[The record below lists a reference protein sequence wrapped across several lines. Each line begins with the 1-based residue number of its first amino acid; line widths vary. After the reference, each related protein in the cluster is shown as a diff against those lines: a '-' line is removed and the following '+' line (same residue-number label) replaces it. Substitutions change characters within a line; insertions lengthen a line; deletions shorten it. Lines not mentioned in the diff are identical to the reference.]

1 MSAETSAAET
11 SAAETAPADDYA
23 DTGRWSFH
31 VDDEF
36 YAELARFAG
45 LFADDWPVPE
55 PAVLAQVTHLVG
67 REARLID
74 EGRFEA
80 WLDLFT
86 EDCLYWV
93 PIVPGGGDPTREV
106 SHAFDDRRRLTDR
119 IYWLGT
125 GLAFC
130 QIPPSRTRR
139 LISNVEVLDLPAD
152 GLRLVRSNFAVHEF
166 RAGQMRTYAGW
177 YGHVLAQSRGAWR
190 IRVKQVN
197 LLDSDQGHEN
207 LTLVF

>member
-1 MSAETSAAET
+1 MSAETGTET
-11 SAAETAPADDYA
+11 GVDDRFYA
-23 DTGRWSFH
+23 D
-31 VDDEF
+31 
-36 YAELARFAG
+36 LAGFG
-45 LFADDWPVPE
+45 ELFAADWPVPDR
-55 PAVLAQVTHLVG
+55 AVLAQVTHLIG
-67 REARLID
+67 HEARLID
-74 EGRFEA
+74 EGRLEA
-80 WLDLFT
+80 WLDLFA
-86 EDCLYWV
+86 ENCLYWV

-139 LISNVEVLDLPAD
+139 LLSNVEVLDRPAE

-166 RAGQMRTYAGW
+166 RAGRMRTYAGW
-177 YGHVLAQSRGAWR
+177 YGHVLASTEGSWR
-190 IRVKQVN
+190 IRLKQVN

-207 LTLVF
+207 LTLVL

>member
-1 MSAETSAAET
+1 MSAET
-11 SAAETAPADDYA
+11 SAAETAPAHDYA

-36 YAELARFAG
+36 YAELTRFAES
-45 LFADDWPVPE
+45 FAADWPVPE
-55 PAVLAQVTHLVG
+55 PAVLAQVTHLLVH
-67 REARLID
+67 EARLVD
-74 EGRFEA
+74 EGQLEA

-119 IYWLGT
+119 IYWLRT

-139 LISNVEVLDLPAD
+139 LVSNVEVLELPAD
-152 GLRLVRSNFAVHEF
+152 GLRLVRSHFAVHEF

-177 YGHVLAQSRGAWR
+177 YGHVLAQVNGAWR
-190 IRVKQVN
+190 IRLKQVN
-197 LLDSDQGHEN
+197 LLDADQGHEN
-207 LTLVF
+207 LTLVL